1 MNNDTLTYVHNKG
14 ELPLATVSRR
24 DEDGKFINT
33 STLWFDGTNWNRV
46 HDYYQNTWA
55 TVEEAFA
62 AAVINF
68 DREAEI
74 VARRE
79 VYSR

>member
-1 MNNDTLTYVHNKG
+1 MNNDTLTYVHNEG
-14 ELPLATVSRR
+14 ELPTAAVTRYS
-24 DEDGKFINT
+24 EDGRIVNV

-46 HDYYQNTWA
+46 HDYYRNSWA

-62 AAVINF
+62 AAVVNF

-74 VARRE
+74 VARRTK
-79 VYSR
+79 VVV